1 MEQLKNVLPN
11 LKAKP
16 VNYYPTDPEAQPF
29 NQPKTSRSVP
39 GRRRQWVRPTFL
51 TLPEEQANER
61 RHNAITNTE
70 VIDAVEKLS
79 KIIGPDVAGKYFG
92 KFFDNLNREELT
104 PGHYETK

>member
-1 MEQLKNVLPN
+1 M
-11 LKAKP
+11 
-16 VNYYPTDPEAQPF
+16 NYYQSDPEAHPF
-29 NQPKTSRSVP
+29 KAPLDSSKHKPRM
-39 GRRRQWVRPTFL
+39 QWVHPRYID
-51 TLPEEQANER
+51 LPEEQANER
-61 RHNAITNTE
+61 RLAAITNTD